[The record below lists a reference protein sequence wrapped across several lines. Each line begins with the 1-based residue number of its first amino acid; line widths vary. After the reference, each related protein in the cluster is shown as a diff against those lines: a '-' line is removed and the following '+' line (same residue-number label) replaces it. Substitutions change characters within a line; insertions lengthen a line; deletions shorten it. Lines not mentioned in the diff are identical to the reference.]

1 MTVPP
6 DKSDQI
12 FSSQPVKEGPTP
24 QAPGSGFQG
33 YMSEASKASAKGFTP
48 AQGPGVSEALQA
60 ARAAQTAGPSFET
73 LIAQVGTS
81 QDSLANVRNQLNTKG
96 LQFKRSQQ
104 HLLRNKLS
112 DASTYLRAANS
123 RLGAETPPMQ
133 PQTGARPIERFINY
147 VTDGENQL
155 TAAQQ
160 KIAEMQSKG
169 GELRPADFLLIQV
182 KMGQAQQEIEFSS
195 TLLAKVIDS
204 IKQTLNIQL

>member
-1 MTVPP
+1 
-6 DKSDQI
+6 
-12 FSSQPVKEGPTP
+12 
-24 QAPGSGFQG
+24 
-33 YMSEASKASAKGFTP
+33 
-48 AQGPGVSEALQA
+48 
-60 ARAAQTAGPSFET
+60 
-73 LIAQVGTS
+73 
-81 QDSLANVRNQLNTKG
+81 
-96 LQFKRSQQ
+96 
-104 HLLRNKLS
+104 
-112 DASTYLRAANS
+112 
-123 RLGAETPPMQ
+123 MQ

-160 KIAEMQSKG
+160 KISEMQSKG